1 MTYGLSGSLSG
12 QIQFVRVIF
21 FAFISMFSTSELIDL
36 GVIKLWVVFVNIE
49 IFRWKPLHICIFL
62 RNFAAEYKK
71 RKAMEEIRK
80 YPVGIQTFSEI
91 REENYVYVDKTKY
104 KEERIC
110 LMGLPLG
117 IMRRNG

>member
-1 MTYGLSGSLSG
+1 
-12 QIQFVRVIF
+12 
-21 FAFISMFSTSELIDL
+21 MFSTSELIDF
-36 GVIKLWVVFVNIE
+36 GAIKQWVGFVNIE

-71 RKAMEEIRK
+71 RKSMEEIRK

>member
-1 MTYGLSGSLSG
+1 
-12 QIQFVRVIF
+12 
-21 FAFISMFSTSELIDL
+21 
-36 GVIKLWVVFVNIE
+36 
-49 IFRWKPLHICIFL
+49 
-62 RNFAAEYKK
+62 
-71 RKAMEEIRK
+71 MEEIRK

-117 IMRRNG
+117 IMRRNV